1 MTCSLLALVFF
12 CNLHMRDRHCSGGRE
27 LYYDTTS
34 DAASHEP
41 CLPGSTADVS
51 TCSSTSYGTARA
63 SATRTATSIQ
73 SRSISGGGRC
83 SLLG

>member
-1 MTCSLLALVFF
+1 MTYSLLAFVFF
-12 CNLHMRDRHCSGGRE
+12 CNLHMRDCHCSGRE

-73 SRSISGGGRC
+73 SQSISGGGRC
-83 SLLG
+83 SLG